1 MDYSGGSPSTSTP
14 SDPSGAGI
22 CEREYRTETA
32 RIFNTSHSQ
41 HTHMSE
47 KKRVQFRA
55 PQSLVDRA
63 DSLAEVL
70 DTDRTDVL
78 IDALRDYLREAAHD
92 DEVKQEIAD
101 AYYDDRITFDELADL
116 VGHEEAANF
125 RVLKEQL
132 ETDAEEL
139 ADV

>member
-1 MDYSGGSPSTSTP
+1 MT
-14 SDPSGAGI
+14 
-22 CEREYRTETA
+22 
-32 RIFNTSHSQ
+32 
-41 HTHMSE
+41 E

-55 PQSLVDRA
+55 PQELVDRA

-70 DTDRTDVL
+70 NSDRTGIL
-78 IDALRDYLREAAHD
+78 IDALREYLRETAHD

-101 AYYDDRITFDELADL
+101 AYYGDEISFDELVGL

-132 ETDAEEL
+132 ETDTEEL

>member
-1 MDYSGGSPSTSTP
+1 
-14 SDPSGAGI
+14 
-22 CEREYRTETA
+22 
-32 RIFNTSHSQ
+32 
-41 HTHMSE
+41 MSE

-55 PQSLVDRA
+55 PRSLVDRA

-78 IDALRDYLREAAHD
+78 IDALRDYLRSTAHD

-101 AYYDDRITFDELADL
+101 AYYDDRITFDKLADL

>member
-1 MDYSGGSPSTSTP
+1 
-14 SDPSGAGI
+14 
-22 CEREYRTETA
+22 
-32 RIFNTSHSQ
+32 
-41 HTHMSE
+41 MSE

-55 PQSLVDRA
+55 PRSLVDSA

-70 DTDRTDVL
+70 DTDRTDILVQ
-78 IDALRDYLREAAHD
+78 ALRRYLRDAAHD

-101 AYYDDRITFDELADL
+101 AYYEDSISYDELAAL

-125 RVLKEQL
+125 RVLKKQL
-132 ETDAEEL
+132 ETDVEEL